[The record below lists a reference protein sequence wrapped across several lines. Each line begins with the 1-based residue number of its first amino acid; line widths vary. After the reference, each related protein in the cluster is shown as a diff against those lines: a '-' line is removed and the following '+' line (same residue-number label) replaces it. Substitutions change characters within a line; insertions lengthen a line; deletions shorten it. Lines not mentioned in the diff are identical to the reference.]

1 VWLLH
6 WSVTRS
12 PTLKP
17 LVSGEPPPIEQP
29 IEPTVIELLPIALIG
44 PAAATTLAVTFDSME
59 DVLLLVLT
67 ADDELETDP
76 LPDD

>member
-1 VWLLH
+1 MSLLH

-17 LVSGEPPPIEQP
+17 LVFGELLPIEQA
-29 IEPTVIELLPIALIG
+29 IEPTVIEPSSIALIG
-44 PAAATTLAVTFDSME
+44 PAAAAALAVTFDSAE
-59 DVLLLVLT
+59 EVLVLVLT
-67 ADDELETDP
+67 LADEVETDP